1 MHMGFLDKFKRKK
14 AVLIPEE
21 KQVALLPKKE
31 SQQVSQD
38 LLPGAS
44 SMQVLSQSRA
54 LKNIKRKKRAK
65 KRRVMKKRV
74 KPKRRKAVMGASESR
89 SLKMEDGTST
99 KKWLRKDRE
108 LLGGALKDLNNE
120 LQGLRNAR
128 KRLELKM
135 ASYSSELGNTQE
147 KEISLRNKISE
158 LMKREAAVTKKKTTA
173 KDKIALMDQ
182 KIEKVK
188 TIQAEL
194 KNI

>member
-1 MHMGFLDKFKRKK
+1 MGFLDKFKRKK

-21 KQVALLPKKE
+21 KQVASLPKKE
-31 SQQVSQD
+31 SQQVSRD
-38 LLPGAS
+38 LSSDSS
-44 SMQVLSQSRA
+44 SMQVLSQGRA
-54 LKNIKRKKRAK
+54 LKNIKKKKRAK
-65 KRRVMKKRV
+65 KRRVMTKRV
-74 KPKRRKAVMGASESR
+74 KPKRRKAVMGVSESR

-158 LMKREAAVTKKKTTA
+158 LMKKEAAVTKKKTTA
-173 KDKIALMDQ
+173 KDKIAIMDQ